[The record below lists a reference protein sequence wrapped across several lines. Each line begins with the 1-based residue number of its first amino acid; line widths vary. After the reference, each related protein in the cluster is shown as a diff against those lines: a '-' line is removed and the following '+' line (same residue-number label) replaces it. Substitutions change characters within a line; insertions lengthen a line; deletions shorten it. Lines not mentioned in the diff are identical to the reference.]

1 MSRRAG
7 HAVGAAGFT
16 LVELLIALT
25 LVGLLTTLVFGGVRL
40 AARAWARTDGRAAE
54 AADRWAVANV
64 LRDAVTG
71 ALPAFASADPHDRT
85 IAFDGEAGVLA
96 LLAPLPQT
104 IAAGVTAE
112 MRFFLAGEGAAKTV
126 VLGWRLD
133 LPSAETGGPLP
144 ENRVVLLDRVRRI
157 GFAYFGADRPD
168 EAPVWRDSWSARTA
182 LPQLVRIDIERSDPV
197 LQAWPTLVAA
207 PRATISTA
215 CIFDPLTDRCGR
227 VR

>member
-1 MSRRAG
+1 MSGRRE
-7 HAVGAAGFT
+7 GAAGFT

-40 AARAWARTDGRAAE
+40 AARAWGRTDDRAAE

-64 LRDAVTG
+64 LRDAITG
-71 ALPAFASADPHDRT
+71 AYPAFASSDLRDRT
-85 IAFDGEAGVLA
+85 IAFDGAAGSLA
-96 LLAPLPQT
+96 LLAPLPQA

-112 MRFFLAGEGAAKTV
+112 MRFYLVGEGASRTL

-133 LPSAETGGPLP
+133 LPSAKTGGPLP

-157 GFAYFGADRPD
+157 DFAYFGSDGPD
-168 EAPVWRDSWSARTA
+168 EAPMWHQDWSERTA
-182 LPQLVRIDIERSDPV
+182 LPQLVRIDLERSDRALP
-197 LQAWPTLVAA
+197 AWPTLVAA
-207 PRATISTA
+207 PRATINTA
-215 CIFDPLTDRCGR
+215 CIFDPLTAGCRR